1 MQGLA
6 RQTLSVAQRL
16 LDLLAQIKVARL
28 ERGKLE
34 SIRRALKSA
43 VSENEIHELEKRLV
57 SIRSELT
64 LRVLV
69 SMRTSSAAQAIRH
82 DSRLDLLSSNLQVT
96 VRDIL
101 DGNVTLLSERIDQ
114 STTKLAYQQQSHHE
128 EILHALSGISVPPIL
143 SSQQAQAV
151 DVEQL
156 SKNRAVQTEDFILQE
171 LTFREI
177 SDRADSIDRA
187 HEKTFK
193 WIFEKASNDKYSNFV
208 QWLHGND
215 SLYWIRGKAGS
226 GKSTLMKYLSGSKRT
241 INILKGWASD
251 STLHVASFH
260 FWNLGTALQRS
271 QAGLLRA
278 LLLSLLSKH
287 RNLLKDSMPGYYTG
301 VSRMIASDMKI
312 SAPQPLSLTEIKA
325 AFTRAVKAFSSHSY
339 ACIFIDGLDEYE
351 GDVNEIL
358 DLFLPVLSEKFKMVV
373 SSRPIPSCLTAF
385 QEYPHLRLEDL
396 TRPDILSYT
405 KQQLESHPNV
415 VRLKQHYQAGLDK
428 VIEELVKKSSGVFLW
443 VILVVKLLLHS
454 LDAGDSLKEL
464 SQQLD
469 TMPTEL
475 GPFYKHMLDKM
486 EPSYRRQASWYL
498 QMVLQSIEVQLQN
511 PLDLIQCFLAE
522 FYGETKAF
530 PDSDQD
536 LTYVT
541 SSFWTES
548 SMLMEQRLVSRC
560 CGLVEAMNQ
569 YVSYGLRTVAFIHKS
584 VADFLRQ
591 PEIWAYLID
600 LTKDERNDV
609 NFVLG
614 RSRALHMRITSKG
627 RTSMDVET
635 SEWYRSIDYC
645 LRYLRKGELS
655 ARRTSPLALRELSSE
670 FVFWARVN
678 EYFLSGRQVSD
689 FHHTP
694 GKFIVPNVSFRT
706 VQESY
711 LAILLA
717 ASNGLQLHFRLLY
730 AERKSKS
737 LGCGP
742 AVSKDNAQLLQL
754 LLERIIL
761 EWSYRERCLNEHV
774 GMIEFLLENGAD
786 PNEASEGSSP
796 WELLLQRPTEMIS
809 IGIVGA
815 CLDLIPIF
823 LRRGAMSTD
832 TRIANGPTQSMA
844 SARKLALNTVDD
856 IIKCTSPACGQLYL
870 KAIQAR
876 KMLFESSEEIKI
888 IPTVQV
894 KETFSKTFS
903 RVLRRASGQPSLLPV
918 RGKTPRAS
926 T

>member
-43 VSENEIHELEKRLV
+43 VNENEIHELEKRLV

-69 SMRTSSAAQAIRH
+69 SMRTSSAAQAIKH

-114 STTKLAYQQQSHHE
+114 STTKLAYQQQIHHE

-287 RNLLKDSMPGYYTG
+287 RNLLKDSMPGYYTD

-385 QEYPHLRLEDL
+385 QEYPYLRLEDL

-405 KQQLESHPNV
+405 KQQLESHPNA
-415 VRLKQHYQAGLDK
+415 VRLKQHYQAGLDE

-498 QMVLQSIEVQLQN
+498 QMVLRSIEVQLEH
-511 PLDLIQCFLAE
+511 PLDLLQCFLAE
-522 FYGETKAF
+522 FYGEREAF
-530 PDSDQD
+530 PVSYQEVADA
-536 LTYVT
+536 T
-541 SSFWTES
+541 SSLWTES
-548 SMLMEQRLVSRC
+548 FLLMEYRLVSRC
-560 CGLVEAMNQ
+560 CGLVEAEDQ
-569 YVSYGLRTVAFIHKS
+569 RTVAFVHKS
-584 VADFLRQ
+584 VAEFLRQ
-591 PEIWAYLID
+591 PEIWEYLTD
-600 LTKDERNDV
+600 LTKDESKDI

-614 RSRALHMRITSKG
+614 RSRALHMRLTLRG
-627 RTSMDVET
+627 RISVEVES
-635 SEWYRSIDYC
+635 SELHKNIEYC
-645 LRYLRKGELS
+645 LSYLREGELS
-655 ARRTSPLALRELSSE
+655 AHRTSPLALQELSSE
-670 FVFWARVN
+670 IVLRARVSP
-678 EYFLSGRQVSD
+678 YFLSGYQVSD

-694 GKFIVPNVSFRT
+694 DKFIVPNVSLCE
-706 VQESY
+706 VQDSQ
-711 LAILLA
+711 LAMLLA
-717 ASNGLQLHFRLLY
+717 ACNGLQLHFRLLY
-730 AERKSKS
+730 ANRKSKS
-737 LGCGP
+737 LGGGP
-742 AVSKDNAQLLQL
+742 AASKENTLLLQM

-761 EWSYRERCLNEHV
+761 EWSCRERCLNEHV

-796 WELLLQRPTEMIS
+796 WELLLQRPNEMIS
-809 IGIVGA
+809 IGIFGA

-876 KMLFESSEEIKI
+876 KMLFEISEEIKI

-918 RGKTPRAS
+918 RGKTPRVS
-926 T
+926 I